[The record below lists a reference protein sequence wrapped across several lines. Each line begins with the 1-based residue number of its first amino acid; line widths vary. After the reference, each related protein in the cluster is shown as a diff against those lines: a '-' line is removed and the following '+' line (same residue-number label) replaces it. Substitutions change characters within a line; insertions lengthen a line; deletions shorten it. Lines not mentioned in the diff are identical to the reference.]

1 MASSTSGV
9 KILNCQVVPSTT
21 RVAKSAISCSS
32 STPIYDIP
40 PDGFPSL
47 RCTTARHG
55 DIPLHN
61 GFINGRGC
69 FGSRCQRRYGQS
81 NNHNKGNHH
90 RKDTFRHCSFLLNWR
105 AITLPS
111 RQSEAIV
118 SRSEHMTIGG
128 HRYRLG
134 YMYILPDYQAK
145 VNENLYTFYVFYKF
159 MHSLRPTSSS
169 SVVRYIYNSI

>member
-47 RCTTARHG
+47 WCATAGHRN
-55 DIPLHN
+55 IPLHN

-69 FGSRCQRRYGQS
+69 FGSRCQRRNSQS
-81 NNHNKGNHH
+81 NNHNKGNQHGQEA
-90 RKDTFRHCSFLLNWR
+90 FCHCSFLLNWR

-118 SRSEHMTIGG
+118 SRSEHTTIGG

-134 YMYILPDYQAK
+134 YMYILPNYQAK
-145 VNENLYTFYVFYKF
+145 VNENL
-159 MHSLRPTSSS
+159 
-169 SVVRYIYNSI
+169 